1 VLALAETGTK
11 VQGRIPRHWAVRRGA
26 PRPAG
31 PPTIRPPP
39 DRPSGPLGPQA
50 AGLRP
55 AGPPT
60 IRPPPDRPS
69 GPLGPQAAGLQ
80 IRDVKKRKE
89 PAGPYGHPLAARAP
103 RRAERCT
110 ALGRAWASASP
121 YFGPP
126 PPP

>member
-1 VLALAETGTK
+1 MLALAETGTK

-26 PRPAG
+26 P
-31 PPTIRPPP
+31 
-39 DRPSGPLGPQA
+39 
-50 AGLRP
+50 RP